1 MHQLTVQGS
10 PSVPGPSRLE
20 NEVGMDVALENYA
33 QVEESILGGTTT
45 RRGDAVIVRG
55 EGCWLWDSQ
64 GRRYLDLSA
73 AQGVAMLGH
82 CHPALSAAIT
92 AQAHTLIAC
101 PNFLYNDVRAR
112 FAAKLAEVLPPY
124 LPRVFLANSGAEA
137 IDGALKF
144 ARLASGRSGIVAATR
159 SFHGRTVGAISM
171 TWEKKYREPFLPL
184 EPLTA
189 FVEYGDLEGLRNAVD
204 KDVAGVFVEPIQGE
218 AGVIFPPEGF
228 LEGVREIC
236 DAGGALMI
244 DDEIQTGMGRTGK
257 WLAIQHEG
265 VMPDIVTLAKGMAS
279 GFPMG
284 ALLAREGL
292 VFHKGEHG
300 STFAGGPLACAAS
313 MATIRVIEQVLPSVA
328 GKGARFAAALADH
341 NPRWKGL
348 MIGLSVGENCAAVQK
363 NCAKNGV
370 LVNCA
375 ADGNLRLVPP
385 LVITPDEIDQAA
397 GVIDAAL
404 REKKV

>member
-1 MHQLTVQGS
+1 MTES
-10 PSVPGPSRLE
+10 DYR
-20 NEVGMDVALENYA
+20 ALEARYYMPA
-33 QVEESILGGTTT
+33 FSREIMIE
-45 RRGDAVIVRG
+45 RGSGSKVWDA
-55 EGCWLWDSQ
+55 EGNEYIDC
-64 GRRYLDLSA
+64 
-73 AQGVAMLGH
+73 VAGIAVCSTGH
-82 CHPALSAAIT
+82 CHPEVTKAICE
-92 AQAHTLIAC
+92 QAGRLLHC
-101 PNFLYNDVRAR
+101 SNLYYVPGQAE
-112 FAAKLAEVLPPY
+112 LAEKLTGICG
-124 LPRVFLANSGAEA
+124 LDRAFFGNSGAEA
-137 IDGALKF
+137 NEAAIKL
-144 ARLASGRSGIVAATR
+144 ARLATGKKRFVAFTHG
-159 SFHGRTVGAISM
+159 FHGRTLGSLALTHKPAI
-171 TWEKKYREPFLPL
+171 REPFLPL

-189 FVEYGDLEGLRNAVD
+189 FVDYGDLEGLKKAVD

-236 DAGGALMI
+236 DTSGALMI

-265 VMPDIVTLAKGMAS
+265 VMPDIVTLAKGIAS

-292 VFHKGEHG
+292 AFHKGEHG

-313 MATIRVIEQVLPSVA
+313 MATIRVIEEVLPSVA

-348 MIGLSVGENCAAVQK
+348 MIGISVGENCAAVQK
-363 NCAKNGV
+363 QCAENGV

-385 LVITPDEIDQAA
+385 LVITEKEIDQAA

-404 REKKV
+404 RKKKG

>member
-1 MHQLTVQGS
+1 MTES
-10 PSVPGPSRLE
+10 DYR
-20 NEVGMDVALENYA
+20 ALEARYYMPA
-33 QVEESILGGTTT
+33 FSREIMIE
-45 RRGDAVIVRG
+45 RGSGSKVWDA
-55 EGCWLWDSQ
+55 EGKEYIDC
-64 GRRYLDLSA
+64 
-73 AQGVAMLGH
+73 VAGIAVCSTGH
-82 CHPALSAAIT
+82 CHPDVTRAICE
-92 AQAHTLIAC
+92 QAGRLLHC
-101 PNFLYNDVRAR
+101 SNLYYVPGQAE
-112 FAAKLAEVLPPY
+112 LAEKLTGVCDLD
-124 LPRVFLANSGAEA
+124 RAFFGNSGAEA
-137 IDGALKF
+137 NEAAIKL
-144 ARLASGRSGIVAATR
+144 ARLATGKKRFVAFTHG
-159 SFHGRTVGAISM
+159 FHGRTLGSLALTHKPAI
-171 TWEKKYREPFLPL
+171 REPFLPL

-189 FVEYGDLEGLRNAVD
+189 FVEYGDLEGLKKAVD

-236 DAGGALMI
+236 DASGALMI
-244 DDEIQTGMGRTGK
+244 DDEIQTGMGRTGT
-257 WLAIQHEG
+257 WLAIQHDG
-265 VMPDIVTLAKGMAS
+265 VMPDIVTLAKGIAS

-341 NPRWKGL
+341 NPRWRGL
-348 MIGLSVGENCAAVQK
+348 MIGISVGENCSAVQK
-363 NCAKNGV
+363 KCAEEGV

-385 LVITPDEIDQAA
+385 LVITENEIDRAA
-397 GVIDAAL
+397 SVIDAAL
-404 REKKV
+404 KEKKG